1 MKRKNYLLLF
11 STLMLF
17 ASANAQLCQG
27 SLGDPIV
34 NITFGSGSNPGPSL
48 AAAATTYQYV
58 SSDCPGDGF
67 YTVRNSTAAC
77 FSNSWYTLN
86 SDHTGNANGY
96 FMLVNASYQP
106 GAFYIDTVNVLCS
119 NTTYEFAAW
128 VINVLRSSSC
138 SFSGIEP
145 NLTFSIEKTDGT
157 VLQTYN
163 TGNIPASG
171 SPAWKQY
178 GFFFATPPDVSRV
191 VVRITNNAP
200 GGCGN
205 DLALDDITFRPCGP
219 LVDASI
225 DGDGT
230 TQNLCEGQAAQF
242 NLSCDISSGYTSPY
256 FQWQQSTD
264 KGNSWTDI
272 PGANAATLQRNF
284 LPTTP
289 VGTYQYRLAVS
300 KIENAS
306 IAACRVNSNVI
317 TINVNAKPP
326 ALALANQVVCEESAI
341 QLSATGGM
349 QYKWA
354 GPNGFSATDAIVT
367 MSHAQLLQSGT
378 YYVEIT
384 NEAGCKRNDS
394 TKLIVNPK
402 PVAAASPDVVAICE
416 NALVNL
422 TASGGSSYLWQPSAH
437 LSSATIADPVASPKD
452 STQYMVIVSN
462 SFSCSD
468 SAYVQINVSKK
479 PVANAGPDKN
489 ILVGQTTQL
498 LASVS
503 GTNINYSWLP
513 PLFINDVNALQPLV
527 NPSADAAYTL
537 QVTSGDGCGTA
548 TDSVKVHVYK
558 GIYVPNAFSPNNDG
572 LNDVWN
578 IPALNIYSNYQML
591 VFNRWGN
598 VVYSSKDISHPWD
611 GTYKGKPQ
619 PAGIYPYII
628 DVKEI
633 GVKLTGWVMIVR

>member
-1 MKRKNYLLLF
+1 MKLKNYLLLF
-11 STLMLF
+11 SALMLF
-17 ASANAQLCQG
+17 GSVNAQLCQG

-34 NITFGSGSNPGPSL
+34 NITFGSGSNPGSSL
-48 AAAATTYQYV
+48 SAAATTYQYV

-67 YTVRNSTAAC
+67 YTVRNSTTAC

-86 SDHTGNANGY
+86 SDHTGNTNGY

-128 VINVLRSSSC
+128 VLNILRSGSC
-138 SFSGIEP
+138 SFNGIEP
-145 NLTFSIEKTDGT
+145 NLTFSIEKMDGT

-163 TGNIPASG
+163 TGNITTSG
-171 SPAWKQY
+171 NPTWKQY

-230 TQNLCEGQAAQF
+230 TQNLCEGQAKQF
-242 NLSCDISSGYTSPY
+242 NLSCGVSSGYTSPY
-256 FQWQQSTD
+256 FQWQQSVDSGST
-264 KGNSWTDI
+264 WTDI
-272 PGANAATLQRNF
+272 TGANTVTLQRNF

-317 TINVNAKPP
+317 IINVNSNPP
-326 ALALANQVVCEESAI
+326 ALVSGNETVCEESDA
-341 QLSATGGM
+341 QLSATGGT
-349 QYKWA
+349 QYKWT
-354 GPNGFSATDAIVT
+354 GPNGFTATEAAVT
-367 MSHAQLLQSGT
+367 FSNIQLWQSGT
-378 YYVEIT
+378 YYVEIV

-394 TKLIVNPK
+394 TKLVVNPK
-402 PVAAASPDVVAICE
+402 PVAAASPEAIALCE
-416 NALVNL
+416 GASVNL
-422 TASGGSSYLWQPSAH
+422 TASGGSSYLWKPSAH
-437 LSSATIADPVASPKD
+437 LSSASIADPSASPTD
-452 STQYMVIVSN
+452 SMQYMVVVSN

-479 PVANAGPDKN
+479 PVANAGPDKS
-489 ILVGQTTQL
+489 ILIGQTTQL
-498 LASVS
+498 SASVAGS
-503 GTNINYSWLP
+503 NISYSWSP
-513 PLFINDVNALQPLV
+513 ALFIDDVNALQPFV
-527 NPSADAAYTL
+527 NPQADAVYTL
-537 QVTSGDGCGTA
+537 QVISNDGCGVA
-548 TDSVKVHVYK
+548 ADSVKVHVYK
-558 GIYVPNAFSPNNDG
+558 GVYVPNAFSPNSDG

-578 IPALNIYSNYQML
+578 IPALNVYSNYQVL

-598 VVYSSKDISHPWD
+598 VVYSSKNIGHPWD
-611 GTYKGKPQ
+611 GTCKGKPQ
-619 PAGIYPYII
+619 PTGVYPYII
-628 DVKEI
+628 DIKEI

>member
-17 ASANAQLCQG
+17 ASVNAQLCQG

-34 NITFGSGSNPGPSL
+34 NITFGAGSNPGPSL
-48 AAAATTYQYV
+48 SAAATTYQYV

-77 FSNSWYTLN
+77 FSNSWYTLS

-128 VINVLRSSSC
+128 VINILRSGSC

-163 TGNIPASG
+163 TGNIPTSG
-171 SPAWKQY
+171 SQAWKQY

-219 LVDASI
+219 LVSASI

-242 NLSCDISSGYTSPY
+242 NLSCNISSGYTSPY

-264 KGNSWTDI
+264 KGNTWTDI
-272 PGANAATLQRNF
+272 PGANSITLQRNF

-289 VGTYQYRLAVS
+289 VGSYQYRLAVS
-300 KIENAS
+300 KIENAN

-317 TINVNAKPP
+317 TINVNGNPP
-326 ALALANQVVCEESAI
+326 PLALSNQTVCEESTI
-341 QLSATGGM
+341 QLSATGGT
-349 QYKWA
+349 QYKWT
-354 GPNGFSATDAIVT
+354 GPNGFAATDAIVT
-367 MSHAQLLQSGT
+367 MNNVQLLQSGS

-384 NEAGCKRNDS
+384 NDVGCKRNDS
-394 TKLIVNPK
+394 TKLVVNPK
-402 PVAAASPDVVAICE
+402 PVATASPGVVAICE
-416 NALVNL
+416 NASVNL

-437 LSSATIADPVASPKD
+437 LSSATIAEPAASPKD
-452 STQYMVIVSN
+452 STQYMVIVTN

-503 GTNINYSWLP
+503 GTNINYSWSP
-513 PLFINDVNALQPLV
+513 PLFIDDVNALQPFV
-527 NPSADAAYTL
+527 NPQADAVYTL
-537 QVTSGDGCGTA
+537 QTLSNDGCGTV

-558 GIYVPNAFSPNNDG
+558 GIYVPNAFSPNSDG

-578 IPALNIYSNYQML
+578 IPALSIYSNYQVL

-611 GTYKGKPQ
+611 GTCKGKPQ
-619 PAGIYPYII
+619 PTGVYPYIVDI
-628 DVKEI
+628 KEI